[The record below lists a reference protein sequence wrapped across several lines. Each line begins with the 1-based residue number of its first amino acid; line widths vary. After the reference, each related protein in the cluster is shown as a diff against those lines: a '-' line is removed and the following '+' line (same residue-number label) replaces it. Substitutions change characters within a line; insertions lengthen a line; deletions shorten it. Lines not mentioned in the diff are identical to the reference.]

1 VKRLSPT
8 WVDHAEICLRSFNF
22 RRNVRPTTH
31 MKKLNK
37 SGFAGIAT
45 AALLAAVGLTSTA
58 NAQIFTLT
66 AGNFTIN
73 AQGYSMDALTPGQ
86 NAPGG
91 LPVPGTGEIEDT
103 WGIFQITSIL
113 DGSLPIFTDNQGVEY
128 WGMIYG
134 SYDVSQTSFPTFAAF
149 VSQGLTLD
157 IYRHTV
163 LDDAAPTFVG
173 DEVWES
179 VYDNGIGGRAGL
191 TGYTGVT
198 TTSGAGDVV
207 MKVFSASLI
216 GQSTSFYTYATGAT
230 SANGVLGTTFN
241 TLFNP
246 NISSLNYTVTGLTT
260 DVPYGWN
267 DKFTGVIDGRLVPV
281 PEPSTYGLIAAGG
294 LLGLVAYRRMKVR
307 AQAV

>member
-1 VKRLSPT
+1 
-8 WVDHAEICLRSFNF
+8 
-22 RRNVRPTTH
+22 
-31 MKKLNK
+31 MKKLNT
-37 SGFAGIAT
+37 SGFAGIA
-45 AALLAAVGLTSTA
+45 AAAVLAAVGLATTA

-73 AQGYSMDALTPGQ
+73 AQGYSADALIPGS

-91 LPVPGTGEIEDT
+91 LVVPGSGGEIEDT
-103 WGIFQITSIL
+103 WGVFQITSIL
-113 DGSLPIFTDNQGVEY
+113 DGGLPVFTDNQGTEY

-134 SYDVSQTSFPTFAAF
+134 SYDVSQTDHGTFASF
-149 VSQGLTLD
+149 TGQGLMID
-157 IYRHTV
+157 IYQHTV

-179 VYDNGIGGRAGL
+179 VYDNGLAGRTGL
-191 TGYTGVT
+191 TTYTGVT
-198 TTSGAGDVV
+198 TSSGGGDVV
-207 MKVFSASLI
+207 TKVFSASLI
-216 GQSTSFYTYATGAT
+216 GQSTSFFTYATGAT

-246 NISSLNYTVTGLTT
+246 NISNLNYTVTGLTT
-260 DVPYGWN
+260 EVPYGWS
-267 DKFTGVIDGRLVPV
+267 DKFTAVIDGRLVPV

-294 LLGLVAYRRMKVR
+294 LLGLVAYRRMKIR